1 MWRTK
6 VSLSGLV
13 IAGCL
18 LAGTGFAQNTNS
30 ADLRGS
36 VTDPKGALI
45 SGATVTVKDVDKDI
59 TRTFTTD
66 DAGLYDTGPI
76 VPDHYLITI
85 SAEGFKTLVRGPIT
99 LDAGIETLNGEL
111 TVGAVQEQVVVTTE
125 LPLLNTEDGTQTSTL
140 EATTMGKLPQYGAD
154 WQNFVNLLPGS
165 STALGG

>member
-1 MWRTK
+1 MRETK

-36 VTDPKGALI
+36 VTDPKGALLA
-45 SGATVTVKDVDKDI
+45 GASVTVKDVDKDI

-76 VPDHYLITI
+76 VPDHYLVTI
-85 SAEGFKTLVRGPIT
+85 SAPGFKTLVRGPIN
-99 LDAGIETLNGEL
+99 LDAGIETLNAQL
-111 TVGAVQEQVVVTTE
+111 PVGAVQEEVVVTAD
-125 LPLLNTEDGTQTSTL
+125 LPL
-140 EATTMGKLPQYGAD
+140 
-154 WQNFVNLLPGS
+154 
-165 STALGG
+165 